1 MKNNMNKVLVVGG
14 AGYVGGSITDLLM
27 NKNYSFSVYD
37 SLLYEEQY
45 RKSVP
50 FIRGDIRDF
59 KKLKKII
66 SGYDSVIWLAAL
78 VGDGAC
84 AINPELTK
92 EVNQDTVKWLSENY
106 DGRICFLSTCSVYG
120 KGAGI
125 LDENSDKEPL
135 SVYAQT
141 KMEAEKYLNE
151 KNAITFR
158 LGTVFGVSDSF
169 SRMRMDLV
177 LNIMTLN
184 AITKGKISVF
194 GGEQWRPLIHVKDVA
209 RAIISGIESEKKGIF
224 NIHHENITMKD
235 LGQKVIEHTGA
246 EISYQDMMVQDMRNY
261 KVSSEKALSELRFKT
276 TYSIDYGINE
286 VKDLINSGRI
296 VDPYTELY
304 HNEKFLKVFK
314 HRLI

>member
-1 MKNNMNKVLVVGG
+1 MKKILVVGG
-14 AGYVGGSITDLLM
+14 AGYIGGSVTDLLM

-50 FIRGDIRDF
+50 FIKGDIRDTD
-59 KKLKKII
+59 KLKSII
-66 SGYDSVIWLAAL
+66 SGYDAVIWLAAL

-84 AINPELTK
+84 SINPSLTK
-92 EVNQDTVKWLSENY
+92 EINQDTVEWLSKNY

-120 KGAGI
+120 RGEGI
-125 LDENSDKEPL
+125 LSENSDKEPL
-135 SVYAQT
+135 SVYAKT
-141 KMEAEKYLNE
+141 KLAAEHYLYD

-158 LGTVFGVSDSF
+158 LGTVFGVSDQF

-184 AITKGKISVF
+184 AITKGQISVF

-209 RAIISGIESEKKGIF
+209 RAVVSGIESDKTGIF
-224 NIHHENITMKD
+224 NIHHENTTMKN
-235 LGQKVIEHTGA
+235 LGDMVVSATGA
-246 EISYQDMMVQDMRNY
+246 EIIYGDMMVQDMRNY
-261 KVSSEKALSELRFKT
+261 KVSSDKVLKELGFKT
-276 TYSIDYGINE
+276 TYSIDYGISE
-286 VKDLINSGRI
+286 VKDLIQSGRI

-304 HNEKFLKVFK
+304 HNEKFLKAFR
-314 HRLI
+314 HRLV

>member
-1 MKNNMNKVLVVGG
+1 MKKILVVGG
-14 AGYVGGSITDLLM
+14 SGYVGGSITDLLM

-59 KKLKKII
+59 DKLKSII
-66 SGYDSVIWLAAL
+66 SGYDAIIWLAAL

-84 AINPELTK
+84 SIKPELTK
-92 EVNQDTVKWLSENY
+92 EINQDTVQWLSNNY

-120 KGAGI
+120 RGDGI
-125 LDENSDKEPL
+125 LTEESDKEPL
-135 SVYAQT
+135 SIYAKT
-141 KMEAEKYLNE
+141 KLAAESFLVN

-158 LGTVFGVSDSF
+158 LGTVFGVSDQF

-184 AITKGKISVF
+184 AITKKRISVF

-209 RAIISGIESEKKGIF
+209 RAVVSGVESNKTGVF
-224 NIHHENITMKD
+224 NIHHENTTMKD
-235 LGQKVIEHTGA
+235 LGERVVSITGA
-246 EISYQDMMVQDMRNY
+246 EISYGDMMVQDMRNY
-261 KVSSEKALSELRFKT
+261 RVSSDKILGDLGFKT
-276 TYSIDYGINE
+276 TYSIDFGINE
-286 VKDLINSGRI
+286 VKDLIESGRI

-304 HNEKFLKVFK
+304 HNEKFLKAFK
-314 HRLI
+314 HRLT

>member
-1 MKNNMNKVLVVGG
+1 MKKVLVVGG

-45 RKSVP
+45 RKQVP
-50 FIRGDIRDF
+50 FVRGDIRDRE
-59 KKLKKII
+59 KLKSII

-84 AINPELTK
+84 SINPFITK
-92 EVNQDTVKWLSENY
+92 EINQDAVEWLSKNY

-120 KGAGI
+120 RGDGI
-125 LDENSDKEPL
+125 LTEDSKKEPL

-141 KMEAEKYLNE
+141 KLEAEKYLQN

-158 LGTVFGVSDSF
+158 LGTVFGVSDQF

-184 AITKGKISVF
+184 AITKRKISVF

-209 RAIISGIESEKKGIF
+209 RAVVAGVESDKIGIF
-224 NIHHENITMKD
+224 NIHHENTTMKD
-235 LGQKVIEHTGA
+235 LGEKVVAATGA
-246 EISYQDMMVQDMRNY
+246 EISYGDMMVQDMRNY
-261 KVSSEKALSELRFKT
+261 KVSSEKVSKELGFKT
-276 TYSIDYGINE
+276 TYSIDYGISE
-286 VKDLINSGRI
+286 VKDLIESGRV

-304 HNEKFLKVFK
+304 HNEKFLKAFK
-314 HRLI
+314 HRLV

>member
-1 MKNNMNKVLVVGG
+1 MKKILVVGG
-14 AGYVGGSITDLLM
+14 AGYIGGSVTDLLM

-50 FIRGDIRDF
+50 FIRGDIRDTD
-59 KKLKKII
+59 KLKSII
-66 SGYDSVIWLAAL
+66 SGYDAVIWLAAL

-84 AINPELTK
+84 SINPSLTK
-92 EVNQDTVKWLSENY
+92 EINQDTVEWLSKNY

-120 KGAGI
+120 RGDGI
-125 LDENSDKEPL
+125 LKEDSDKEPL
-135 SVYAQT
+135 SVYAKT
-141 KMEAEKYLNE
+141 KLVAESYLYN

-158 LGTVFGVSDSF
+158 LGTVFGVSDQF

-184 AITKGKISVF
+184 AITKGQISVF

-209 RAIISGIESEKKGIF
+209 RAVVSGVESEKVGIF
-224 NIHHENITMKD
+224 NIHHENTTMKN
-235 LGQKVIEHTGA
+235 LGDMVVSATGA
-246 EISYQDMMVQDMRNY
+246 EITYGDMMVQDMRNY
-261 KVSSEKALSELRFKT
+261 RVSSEKVLKEIGFKT
-276 TYSIDYGINE
+276 TYSIDYGISE
-286 VKDLINSGRI
+286 VKDLIQSGRI

-304 HNEKFLKVFK
+304 HNEKFLKSFR

>member
-1 MKNNMNKVLVVGG
+1 MKKILVVGG
-14 AGYVGGSITDLLM
+14 AGYIGGSVTELLM

-50 FIRGDIRDF
+50 FIRGDIRDID
-59 KKLKKII
+59 KLKSII
-66 SGYDSVIWLAAL
+66 SGYDAVIWLAAL

-84 AINPELTK
+84 SINPSLTK
-92 EVNQDTVKWLSENY
+92 EINQDTVEWLSKNY

-120 KGAGI
+120 RGDGI
-125 LDENSDKEPL
+125 LKEDSNKEPL
-135 SVYAQT
+135 SVYAKT
-141 KMEAEKYLNE
+141 KLAAESYLYD

-158 LGTVFGVSDSF
+158 LGTVFGVSDQF

-184 AITKGKISVF
+184 AITRGQISVF

-209 RAIISGIESEKKGIF
+209 RAVVSGIESDKVGIF
-224 NIHHENITMKD
+224 NIHHENTTMKN
-235 LGQKVIEHTGA
+235 LGDMVVSATGA
-246 EISYQDMMVQDMRNY
+246 EITYGDMMVQDMRNY
-261 KVSSEKALSELRFKT
+261 KVSSDKVLKELGFKT
-276 TYSIDYGINE
+276 TYSIDYGISE
-286 VKDLINSGRI
+286 VKDLIQSGRI

-304 HNEKFLKVFK
+304 HNEKFLKAFR
-314 HRLI
+314 HRLV